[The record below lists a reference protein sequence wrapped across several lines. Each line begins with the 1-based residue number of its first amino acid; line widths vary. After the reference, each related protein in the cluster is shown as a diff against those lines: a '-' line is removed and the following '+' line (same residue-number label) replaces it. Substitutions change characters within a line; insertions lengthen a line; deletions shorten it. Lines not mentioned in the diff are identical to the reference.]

1 MNGDER
7 RRAAGDDGSI
17 ALELAVIFPVLL
29 TFLCLIVG
37 AGWIVGSRSDVA
49 GAAQAGARAAATA
62 RFPGDMNYLA
72 SQAANA
78 ALSGSD
84 TCSNPQVS
92 VGGALVPGGEVSVTV
107 TCVVDLGKLATFGLF
122 GSSRTVSAT
131 AEATVDQYRVV
142 AG

>member
-1 MNGDER
+1 MSGGER
-7 RRAAGDDGSI
+7 RQAAGDDGSI

-37 AGWIVGSRSDVA
+37 AGWIVGSRSDVS

-62 RFPGDMNYLA
+62 RFPGDMNHLA

-131 AEATVDQYRVV
+131 AEATVDRYRVV

>member
-1 MNGDER
+1 MNAGER
-7 RRAAGDDGSI
+7 RRAAGDEGSI

-29 TFLCLIVG
+29 TFLCLVVG

-62 RFPGDMNYLA
+62 RFPGDMNQLA
-72 SQAANA
+72 TQAANA